1 MPKNND
7 PTRIAPKLAPKH
19 NVPSTL
25 KVPCLLQLN
34 GNNTFGGKGLGIP
47 TTIATSL
54 LALRSTDKDSYLSLV
69 IEFPLSAAVDST
81 GFGRCHHIDF
91 GSEKVIPSTTR
102 RLTVKFPREEI
113 NITYQAATE
122 EETTRYPTGKKYMT
136 WVSVILGKGASVS
149 VQGFGMPYSNP
160 CYFTESSVQPP
171 ASTTVMD
178 GLSLLDIIQQRQFLF
193 LAAHH
198 DDIIKAKWSVAS
210 LAPNF
215 DYGYG
220 EDQSWDMEK
229 YMKQLHEIEG
239 HRFRT
244 AWNFDTD
251 ASHVTAITQSI
262 VQDFMWIQ
270 KWCLDMTTEM
280 GWAYFVKHPVSRRS
294 KRWLVIVKMDGDFW
308 KDEELSQACVS
319 GTMKLVVHPGPDEL
333 PESWTDDLSER
344 YSARICHDPDEVRLL
359 NPHPLTGKDFVVR
372 VIEPLQTQLG
382 IKEFESREAADA
394 AFETDKS
401 L

>member
-19 NVPSTL
+19 NLPSTL
-25 KVPCLLQLN
+25 KVPCLLQFN
-34 GNNTFGGKGLGIP
+34 GNTFGGKGLGIP

-54 LALRSTDKDSYLSLV
+54 LALRSTDKDSYLGLV
-69 IEFPLSAAVDST
+69 IELPLSAAVEST
-81 GFGRCHHIDF
+81 GFGKCHHIDF
-91 GSEKVIPSTTR
+91 GSEKVIPNTTR
-102 RLTVKFPREEI
+102 KLTVKFPREEI

-122 EETTRYPTGKKYMT
+122 EETTRYPAGKKYMT
-136 WVSVILGKGASVS
+136 W
-149 VQGFGMPYSNP
+149 
-160 CYFTESSVQPP
+160 
-171 ASTTVMD
+171 
-178 GLSLLDIIQQRQFLF
+178 
-193 LAAHH
+193 
-198 DDIIKAKWSVAS
+198 AKWSIAS

-220 EDQSWDMEK
+220 ADQSWDMER

-244 AWNFDTD
+244 AWNFETD
-251 ASHVTAITQSI
+251 ASHVTAMTQSI

-270 KWCLDMTTEM
+270 KWCLDKTTEM
-280 GWAYFVKHPVSRRS
+280 GSAYFVKHPVSRRS

-308 KDEELSQACVS
+308 KDTEWSQACIN

-344 YSARICHDPDEVRLL
+344 YSARICHDPGEVRLL
-359 NPHPLTGKDFVVR
+359 NLLPLTEKDFVIR

-382 IKEFESREAADA
+382 IKEFWSREAADA
-394 AFETDKS
+394 AYETDKS